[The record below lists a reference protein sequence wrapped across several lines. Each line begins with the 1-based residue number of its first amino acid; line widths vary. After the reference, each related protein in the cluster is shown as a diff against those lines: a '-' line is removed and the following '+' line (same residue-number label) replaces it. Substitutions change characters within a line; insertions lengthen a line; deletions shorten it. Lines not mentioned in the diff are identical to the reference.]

1 MRNEHMPTWRKKP
14 PNDHNVNKRSTAQ
27 QRAAL
32 ADAAQAATARI
43 YADVLELRQIC
54 SRKKC
59 RRHRRCA
66 GEPIACLRRNAP
78 SVAQHNHEAARS
90 WVILGGRTRIP
101 PANHV
106 EWGMRRTP
114 ASLWFG

>member
-1 MRNEHMPTWRKKP
+1 MPTWRKKP
-14 PNDHNVNKRSTAQ
+14 PNDHNVNKRSTAD
-27 QRAAL
+27 QRAVL
-32 ADAAQAATARI
+32 ADAAQAATARL
-43 YADVLELRQIC
+43 YADVLEFWQIC
-54 SRKKC
+54 LRKKC

-78 SVAQHNHEAARS
+78 TVAPHNYEPARS
-90 WVILGGRTRIP
+90 WVVIGGRKRIP

-114 ASLWFG
+114 LSLWFG